1 MKKPKFIPG
10 NIYHIYHRGVEERKI
25 FLEEKDYF
33 RFIHDLF
40 EFNDEAPAMNIYYRF
55 PYLRFYEVFYEVEP
69 RKNRKII
76 VKILAFSLMPNHY
89 HLMLEEIKERGIVK
103 FMQKLNT
110 GYTMY
115 FNQKYQ
121 RGGPL
126 CSGRFK
132 AVAIEKESHFIH
144 LPFYIHFNCL
154 DLIEL
159 QWREGKIKNFSKA
172 INFLNAY
179 RWSSHLDYSG
189 IKNFPSVIQT
199 EFLNKIFKEPKH
211 YCLLIRNWIKQMNW
225 EEIKRIALE

>member
-10 NIYHIYHRGVEERKI
+10 NIYHIYHRGVEARKI

-40 EFNDEAPAMNIYYRF
+40 EFNDVAPAMNIYYRF
-55 PYLRFYEVFYEVEP
+55 PFLQSYEVEP
-69 RKNRKII
+69 RRIRKLI

-89 HLMLEEIKERGIVK
+89 HLMVEEIKENGIIK

-121 RGGPL
+121 RQGPL
-126 CSGRFK
+126 FSGRFK
-132 AVAIEKESHFIH
+132 AISIEKENHLIH

-154 DLIEL
+154 DLIEPR
-159 QWREGKIKNFSKA
+159 WREGKIKNFSKA
-172 INFLNAY
+172 MNFLNSY

-189 IKNFPSVIQT
+189 IKNFSSIIQT
-199 EFLNKIFKEPKH
+199 EFLNKIFKGPKYYH
-211 YCLLIRNWIKQMNW
+211 SLIQNWLKQMNW
-225 EEIKRIALE
+225 KTLKPVTFE